1 MVFILVQMKQQSV
14 KHHGCI
20 LCQKVPLF
28 MIVEKWPGDNQ
39 SVNQPIT
46 TLWNIVVDQSPQ
58 PIVSQSIRLVQISL
72 TVLSTVSDI
81 RRDN

>member
-1 MVFILVQMKQQSV
+1 
-14 KHHGCI
+14 
-20 LCQKVPLF
+20 